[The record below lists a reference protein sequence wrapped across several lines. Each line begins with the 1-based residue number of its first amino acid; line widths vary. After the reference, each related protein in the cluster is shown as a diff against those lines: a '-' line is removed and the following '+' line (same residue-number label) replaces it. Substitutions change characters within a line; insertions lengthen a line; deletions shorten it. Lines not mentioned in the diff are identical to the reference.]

1 MKHSTLAIV
10 ASLAFAAACGSKQ
23 PATTTPPAGGG
34 EAGSGTA
41 AGSGAEAGG
50 APVNFDD
57 LDHAGKLKL
66 MKTKVLPEMGA
77 MFTAFDPQKWPKV
90 ECKTCHG
97 KGAEDGTFKM
107 PNPDLPRLDFAHMD
121 QLSPE
126 KQKIAKFMSEQVKP
140 KMAELVGQQ
149 PMGPDNPH
157 GFGCLEC
164 HMQVGQ

>member
-1 MKHSTLAIV
+1 MKHTTLALF

-23 PATTTPPAGGG
+23 PAATTPAGGG
-34 EAGSGTA
+34 TEAGGGSGMEAGSGSA
-41 AGSGAEAGG
+41 AVS
-50 APVNFDD
+50 FDD

-66 MKTKVLPEMGA
+66 MKTRVVPEMGA
-77 MFTAFDPQKWPKV
+77 LFTAFDPQKWPKV

-97 KGAEDGTFKM
+97 KGADDGTFKM

-126 KQKIAKFMSEQVKP
+126 KQKIAQFMSDKVKP
-140 KMAELVGQQ
+140 TMAGILGQE
-149 PMGPDNPH
+149 PMSKDNPK